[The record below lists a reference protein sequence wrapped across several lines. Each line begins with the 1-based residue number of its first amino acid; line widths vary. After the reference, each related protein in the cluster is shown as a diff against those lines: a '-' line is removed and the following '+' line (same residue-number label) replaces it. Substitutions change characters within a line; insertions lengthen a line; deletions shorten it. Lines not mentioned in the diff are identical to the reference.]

1 MHLRR
6 YNFCALAL
14 CLEVATAFVTE
25 PLIPPPP
32 IFEVTTSGLPL
43 ASGLI
48 FLTPTNFTDGSA
60 VIMTQNGTLI
70 WSSPSGPSYGNFRVA
85 TLDSQPV
92 LQLYNASVNFFQQG
106 YGYGKV
112 QIFDTTYKE
121 IYSICPDFNLAF
133 PPNTPP
139 QECQAD
145 IHESY
150 VTDRGSILMSAYNY
164 TQADLTSIGGPAD
177 GWIYDGLFFEV
188 DIKTQKILFSW
199 SAAAHVPINATK
211 LPFNPEVDGTAGSPF
226 DYFHIN
232 SVQSV
237 GDGYLVNSRHAWTV
251 YKLDSK
257 GIIEWQFE
265 VRQSMPSKCI
275 TGH

>member
-1 MHLRR
+1 
-6 YNFCALAL
+6 
-14 CLEVATAFVTE
+14 
-25 PLIPPPP
+25 
-32 IFEVTTSGLPL
+32 
-43 ASGLI
+43 
-48 FLTPTNFTDGSA
+48 
-60 VIMTQNGTLI
+60 
-70 WSSPSGPSYGNFRVA
+70 
-85 TLDSQPV
+85 
-92 LQLYNASVNFFQQG
+92 VNFFQQG